1 MTQASRRTGFRGRQP
16 AVAFVMVT
24 VLIDVIGFGLILP
37 VLPTVIA
44 GFVDGRESQAWWY
57 GLISAGFGLAQFLFS
72 PLLGALSDRFG
83 RRPLLLVG
91 VAGLGID
98 FLLTAL
104 APALWL
110 LVLARLIGGA
120 LSANVAVAQA
130 YIADITPPE
139 LRARRFG
146 MIGAAFGIGFI
157 VGPMIGGLLGSG
169 DPRLPFFVAAGLA
182 GVNWL
187 YGLFVLPESLPPE
200 RRHGVSWAK
209 TNPFAALTKLTQLRG
224 IGVLVAAIALSG
236 LAQFILHSTWVLSNE
251 LRFGWGPRENGI
263 SLFAVGIV
271 AVVVQ
276 GGLLGRL
283 IKLLGIRRLALVSL
297 AWGTVAYVLYGLAT
311 AGWMMVALILFNFL
325 SFASNSA
332 FQALVSE
339 AADAHV
345 QGATMGALSSLN
357 SLMMVIAP
365 LIGAAVL
372 ASVSH
377 LPPSDWRAGST
388 FFLSAAL
395 SAAAF
400 VLALRQLGRAPR
412 VATASS

>member
-1 MTQASRRTGFRGRQP
+1 MTQASRGRSARQP

-44 GFVDGRESQAWWY
+44 GFTTGSEAQAWWY
-57 GLISAGFGLAQFLFS
+57 GLISAGFGLAQFLLS

-83 RRPLLLVG
+83 RRPLLLLG
-91 VAGLGID
+91 VAGLGAD

-104 APALWL
+104 APSLAWL
-110 LVLARLIGGA
+110 VAARLIGGA

-130 YIADITPPE
+130 YIADITPPQD
-139 LRARRFG
+139 RARRFG
-146 MIGAAFGIGFI
+146 MLGAAFGIGFI
-157 VGPMIGGLLGSG
+157 VGPVIGGLLGDG

-187 YGLFVLPESLPPE
+187 YGLLVLPESLPPE
-200 RRHGVSWAK
+200 RRHAVDWRRA
-209 TNPFAALTKLTQLRG
+209 NPFRALLALAQLRG
-224 IGVLVAAIALSG
+224 VGLLIAAIALSG
-236 LAQFILHSTWVLSNE
+236 LAQFILHSTWVLSNQF
-251 LRFGWGPRENGI
+251 RFGWGARENGL

-283 IKLLGIRRLALVSL
+283 IKWLGTRRLAVISL

-332 FQALVSE
+332 FQGLVSE
-339 AADAHV
+339 AADAQT

-357 SLMMVIAP
+357 SLTMVAAP
-365 LIGAAVL
+365 LIGAALL
-372 ASVSH
+372 AQVSH
-377 LPPSDWRAGST
+377 LPAHDWRAGAT

-395 SAAAF
+395 SAASLL
-400 VLALRQLGRAPR
+400 LALRQFSRMPRLAP
-412 VATASS
+412 ASP